1 MRANKSLYGIAVM
14 SIIVVLL
21 CQALSFAQPPKNS
34 LAGSWSVKYA
44 DGSEG
49 EMMVEKNVLKLRIPE
64 IGEIQGRVEQSSD
77 YFESILSGR
86 RAGIDFIFGYLKGG
100 KVEGKLQE
108 NKPCAEL
115 NKAFKSGVAVMSS
128 TCQAPF
134 TAVRK

>member
-1 MRANKSLYGIAVM
+1 MRAGKSMCGLAVI
-14 SIIVVLL
+14 SITLVLFF
-21 CQALSFAQPPKNS
+21 QALSFAQPPKDF

-49 EMMVEKNVLKLRIPE
+49 EMTIEKNIIRLRIPGS
-64 IGEIQGRVEQSSD
+64 GEIKGRVEQSGE
-77 YFESILSGR
+77 YFESILSDR
-86 RAGIDFIFGYLKGG
+86 KGIDFIFGYLKGG

-115 NKAFKSGVAVMSS
+115 NKAFKSGVASMSS

-134 TAVRK
+134 SAVRK